1 MVKPF
6 SYRPPQHLL
15 VLQVVD
21 RKEEARKVVGLGL
34 VMKPVALLAD
44 RAMVALKDV
53 DQKDAGQRVAGQDH
67 VEKWMALLVA
77 HVMVV
82 RKGVGLRVVDLGLA
96 MKLVALLVDRAMVGQ
111 RVVGQRD
118 AGRVRVENDPKDAGR
133 EKMVV
138 GLPHRVDRAKN
149 VPALVRV
156 VRKFD
161 VPSDPVHPPQN
172 CSNR

>member
-6 SYRPPQHLL
+6 SYRTPQHLL

-21 RKEEARKVVGLGL
+21 RKEEARRVAGLRVVDLGL

-44 RAMVALKDV
+44 HAMVA
-53 DQKDAGQRVAGQDH
+53 
-67 VEKWMALLVA
+67 
-77 HVMVV
+77 
-82 RKGVGLRVVDLGLA
+82 RKGVGLRGVGRGLA
-96 MKLVALLVDRAMVGQ
+96 MKLVALLVDHVMVAQRVVGQ
-111 RVVGQRD
+111 KGVGQRD

-138 GLPHRVDRAKN
+138 GLHHRVDRAKN

-161 VPSDPVHPPQN
+161 VPSDPVHPLQN